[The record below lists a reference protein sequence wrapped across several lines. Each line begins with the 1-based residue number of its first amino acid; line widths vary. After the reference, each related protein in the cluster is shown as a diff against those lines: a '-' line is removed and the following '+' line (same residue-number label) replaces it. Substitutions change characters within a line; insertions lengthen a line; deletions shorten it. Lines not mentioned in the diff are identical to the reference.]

1 MMTKKM
7 VTINPFPKLIY
18 VEIIKSKNNI
28 ENPQILK
35 LKFFFL
41 IKLLLLLL
49 LPPPPPPRLQILSL
63 LH

>member
-49 LPPPPPPRLQILSL
+49 PPPPPRLQILSL